1 MATQRETQRISV
13 EEWRDLER
21 MSHDTKHEYIDGQIY
36 AMSRGSLAHGRIR
49 GNAVRAIEDALV
61 ARKEPCFVYNSDVAA
76 RLSSRCYTYPDVLVT
91 CDDSDRASTYKTE
104 IRSPQVIIEVL
115 SDSTEA
121 YDRGRKFGL
130 YRACPTVQEYVLIA
144 TNYRAVEMYRRT
156 PRGWTNYY
164 SYGLGDEVELASL
177 CIHFPVNVLYKDAG
191 VPEASNN
198 FEEKY
203 RERKYHSLFFNPY
216 LKDGQ
221 FIQIDPHSQIH

>member
-1 MATQRETQRISV
+1 MAVQRETQRMSV

-49 GNAVRAIEDALV
+49 GNAVRTIEDALV
-61 ARKEPCFVYNSDVAA
+61 ARNEPCFVYNSDVAA
-76 RLSSRCYTYPDVLVT
+76 RLSSRYYTYPDVLVT
-91 CDDSDRASTYKTE
+91 CDEHDQASPDKTE
-104 IRSPQVIIEVL
+104 IQSPRVIIEVL

-121 YDRGRKFGL
+121 YDRGRKFGF
-130 YRACPTVQEYVLIA
+130 YRACTTVQEYVLIS

-156 PRGWTNYY
+156 LHGWTNYY

-191 VPEASNN
+191 VPEALDNS
-198 FEEKY
+198 EEKC
-203 RERKYHSLFFNPY
+203 RERKYHSLFFSSY
-216 LKDGQ
+216 LKDAQ